1 MALVPT
7 CGRRPRGA
15 ECRGGGGGGGGG
27 GREGP
32 DLLVDLHGF
41 LVLLQLGRVR
51 GHLQQTLVGRATGRW
66 SRGGGHG
73 AASPLPPQHRGS
85 PRSPETPAPPQ
96 HNPRRGQER
105 AARMRRA
112 ASSGEKT
119 PGGGSGFGDGPP
131 AAEPGRGADPARSRH
146 GGRAEPL
153 PVGLFALVVIG
164 RLLVVGDGLGGRKTG
179 QKI

>member
-131 AAEPGRGADPARSRH
+131 AAEPGRGADPARRPRRAFTCWTLRPCSNRPPARSGRWPRREENGSENIISR
-146 GGRAEPL
+146 
-153 PVGLFALVVIG
+153 
-164 RLLVVGDGLGGRKTG
+164 
-179 QKI
+179 